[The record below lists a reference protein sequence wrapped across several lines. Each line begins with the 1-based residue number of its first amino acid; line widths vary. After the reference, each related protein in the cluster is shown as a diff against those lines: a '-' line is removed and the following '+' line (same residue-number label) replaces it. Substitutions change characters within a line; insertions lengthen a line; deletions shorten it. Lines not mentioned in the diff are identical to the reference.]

1 MMQVAGD
8 QYEGSFKDDQ
18 RHGTGASALF
28 ANWNFDVFLFIVT
41 TGLLKKRDGEVSETV
56 WVRGDCVQVTLVMVA
71 KAVIAV
77 VSV

>member
-1 MMQVAGD
+1 MIQVPGD

-28 ANWNFDVFLFIVT
+28 ANWNFDIVLLIVT

-77 VSV
+77 VLV

>member
-1 MMQVAGD
+1 MIQASGD

-28 ANWNFDVFLFIVT
+28 ANWNFDIVLLIVT

-77 VSV
+77 VLV

>member
-1 MMQVAGD
+1 MIQVSGD

-28 ANWNFDVFLFIVT
+28 ANWNFDIVLLIVT

-77 VSV
+77 MLV

>member
-1 MMQVAGD
+1 MIQVSGD

-28 ANWNFDVFLFIVT
+28 ANWNFEIVLFIVT

-56 WVRGDCVQVTLVMVA
+56 WVRGDCVQVTLAMVA

-77 VSV
+77 VLM

>member
-1 MMQVAGD
+1 MISGTAQVRPLYLRTD
-8 QYEGSFKDDQ
+8 
-18 RHGTGASALF
+18 
-28 ANWNFDVFLFIVT
+28 WNFDIVLLIVT

-77 VSV
+77 VLV